1 MARKRKAKR
10 IDEFLR
16 SRQQGQEV
24 VLKES
29 ARHANLIFRLV
40 VTAVLVFL
48 LLLLLNIGRQK
59 LHEQVGFAGILV
71 MVTTLGVL
79 VINRIQ
85 PALFQSTAKFN
96 QFVLLIVLTVSLS
109 WGMFEVHWPPF
120 LLPLPALAMIAG
132 LAYRNM
138 VAILLC
144 GGVASY
150 LALLYQAT
158 LLSAQ
163 PNLHEGFNPF
173 VLAISLSLGAVASV
187 LGVRQVRKQS
197 RPVLVGLKVGI
208 VQALAVLCFK
218 AIAASNF
225 TDLDLRGWLLDPGFA
240 LLGGLVSGCIV
251 TSLLPQI
258 ELAFGV
264 LTERRLLELAD
275 PNNKLLRVLRE
286 RAPGTFQH
294 TLGVQQ
300 LAHDATEAIG
310 GNVLLADAGAWYHD
324 VGKIYK
330 PEYFAENMGKDKSI
344 HDQLRPSMSKL
355 IIMSHV
361 KEGIILAREEKLPQ
375 QIIDMIPMHHG
386 TTVVEFFFHKARQE
400 EGEEEEN
407 STEDTE
413 YRYPGPKP
421 TFPEAGILML
431 ADSVEAIAKSLL
443 EPTQARFREIA
454 RDMIRK
460 RIFDG
465 QLDECQLTMAD
476 LYRIEESFEA
486 TLTNIYHGRV
496 EYPELETDSKTEEI
510 GEPAPPPESD
520 SDAKLEAT

>member
-1 MARKRKAKR
+1 MAKKRKSKR

-24 VLKES
+24 VLKETT
-29 ARHANLIFRLV
+29 RQANLIFRLV
-40 VTAVLVFL
+40 VTAALVFL
-48 LLLLLNIGRQK
+48 LLLLLNIGKQK
-59 LHEQVGFAGILV
+59 LLEQVGFAGILT
-71 MVTTLGVL
+71 MVTVLGVL

-85 PALFQSTAKFN
+85 PTLFQSTAKFN

-109 WGMFEVHWPPF
+109 WGMGQVNWPPF

-144 GGVASY
+144 GGIASY
-150 LALLYQAT
+150 LALLQQAT
-158 LLSAQ
+158 LLELNPTLPES
-163 PNLHEGFNPF
+163 FNPF
-173 VLAISLSLGAVASV
+173 VLAVSLSLGAVVSV

-197 RPVLVGLKVGI
+197 QPVLVGLKAGV

-218 AIAASNF
+218 AMEPSALS
-225 TDLDLRGWLLDPGFA
+225 DLDLGGWLSDPGYA
-240 LLGGLVSGCIV
+240 LLGGLISGGIV

-258 ELAFGV
+258 EVAFGV

-275 PNNKLLRVLRE
+275 PSNKLLRVLRE

-310 GNVLLADAGAWYHD
+310 GNVLLADVGAYYHD

-344 HDQLRPSMSKL
+344 HDRLRPSMSKL

-375 QIIDMIPMHHG
+375 QVIDMIPMHHG
-386 TTVVEFFFHKARQE
+386 TTVVEFFYHKARQE
-400 EGEEEEN
+400 DGEEEDN
-407 STEDTE
+407 FTEDTE
-413 YRYPGPKP
+413 YRYPGPRP
-421 TFPEAGILML
+421 TFPEAGVLML
-431 ADSVEAIAKSLL
+431 ADSIEAIAKGLH
-443 EPTQARFREIA
+443 EPTSARFREIA
-454 RDMIRK
+454 KEMIRK

-465 QLDECQLTMAD
+465 QLDECHLTMAD
-476 LYRIEESFEA
+476 LYKIEESFEA

-496 EYPELETDSKTEEI
+496 EYPDTETALQE
-510 GEPAPPPESD
+510 GEDKVPPPESE
-520 SDAKLEAT
+520 SGAEAKLEAN